1 MVGEGEGGIVINIG
15 IDPGVNTGIAVSRGG
30 ELVLIRTV
38 GVLDAM
44 DMVLKARAEDPH
56 VWWEDARKR
65 AWFGSKGREAL
76 QGAGSIKRDCTLW
89 VEFFE
94 RHEIRNTAVAP
105 KSIRTKLDA
114 GAFARTTGWSE
125 RTNEHGRDAAMLIW
139 GRK

>member
-1 MVGEGEGGIVINIG
+1 MISIG

-30 ELVLIRTV
+30 ELVLVRTV
-38 GVLDAM
+38 GALEAM
-44 DMVLKARAEDPH
+44 DMVLQARGEDLH

-65 AWFGSKGREAL
+65 AWFGAKGREAL

-89 VEFFE
+89 VEFFA
-94 RHEIRNTAVAP
+94 RHSIRNTAVAP
-105 KSIRTKLDA
+105 KAIRTKLDA
-114 GAFARTTGWSE
+114 GAFAHTTGWSG